1 MMDAKKITEK
11 IKSHKPQV
19 LGSRDFSKFSILL
32 PLIEKDGEV
41 HVLFETRAHTLRKQ
55 PGEVCFPGGRI
66 DPGDSS
72 AKSAALRETNE
83 ELGISEDE
91 ISEVFAL
98 DYIVSPFGM
107 IVYAFAG
114 FIAPSATFEP
124 NPAEVDSL
132 FSVPLS
138 FFINNG
144 PRVYQ
149 IQFDVQPEDDF
160 PYELIEG
167 GRDYSWRAREMEEYF
182 YLYEDKVIWGL
193 TARILAHFIDVV
205 S

>member
-1 MMDAKKITEK
+1 MDAKKITEK

-41 HVLFETRAHTLRKQ
+41 HVLFEMRAHTLRKQ

-66 DPGDSS
+66 DPGDPS

-205 S
+205 K

>member
-1 MMDAKKITEK
+1 MDAKKITEK

-41 HVLFETRAHTLRKQ
+41 HVLFETRALTLRKQ

-66 DPGDSS
+66 DPGDHS

-124 NPAEVDSL
+124 NPAEVGSL

-205 S
+205 K